1 MGARE
6 VNFHFQVFARM
17 GFEDAARRIQ
27 DLYLDGHKGEAA
39 AAVPTALVEATS
51 LIGPRE
57 KIRDDLEAWK
67 ESLVTTLLVGGG
79 IEQMRLMAELLG

>member
-17 GFEDAARRIQ
+17 GFEAEATRIQ
-27 DLYLDGHKGEAA
+27 DLYLDGHKDEAA
-39 AAVPTALVEATS
+39 AAVPTELVEATA

-57 KIRDDLEAWK
+57 KIRDDLEAWN

-79 IEQMRLMAELLG
+79 IEQMRLMAELAG